1 MSCNICCDTYNI
13 SSRAKIICSYCDFDA
28 CRMCCET
35 YVLSEPLPK
44 CLNSKCNKE
53 WSRKFIREKFTNSF
67 VNNKFKKHME
77 NILFEQEKA
86 LMPATQPI
94 IEEKNRKRRI
104 RKEME
109 EIDDQIEELLKQK
122 RQLER
127 TIYNPLLDKSTET
140 QKSSFMRSCAA
151 EGCRGFLSSQWKCG
165 VCEQWTCPDC
175 HELKGANRDDPDHK
189 CDPNNVETAKLLSK
203 DTKPCPK
210 CQTKIFK
217 IDGCFAEN
225 TPILLWNGEL
235 KMSQNITIGDELIG
249 DDGNKRIVE
258 DICKGQDKLY
268 EIQQSNGITYI
279 VNSKHTLV
287 LKMCGKNEV
296 IHMTIDDYMKLTQTK
311 KNNLYGFKS
320 NNGVNYEKQEVL
332 LDPYMLGLWLGDG
345 TSVSPTIASNDN
357 EIKEYINNW
366 CLSND
371 AELVQESKYKLRIRR
386 KGYSFGKESISTE
399 TYKNIPNVCDR
410 TNPFTNLLKKY
421 NLVGN
426 KHIPNEYLF
435 NDRET
440 RLKLLAG
447 IIDTDGH
454 VTKESKG
461 KRVCIIQTGKQFSE
475 QIIYLAKSLG
485 FLVNYQIREKKNCVI
500 FNCEPK
506 DYKDQYVINISGENL
521 EEIPTILPRKKCV
534 NSNPNKDYFKMSISV
549 KELEIGNYYGWIVN
563 DNHRFILSDFT
574 VVKNC
579 DQMWCTQCHT
589 AFSWKTGALSTSIH
603 NPHYFEWMRTQGGG
617 RQPRAA
623 GDIICGQEL
632 SHNTPDQIETLIY
645 ARNQNR
651 NPECKNHKN
660 LCTSIEPKK
669 YYYPRNTTNLGEN
682 IYPGEFDVRYKQEVR
697 RFEDQIRQV
706 LHIRHVEMPRFRV
719 DHFEKNQEL
728 RVRYLCNEID
738 EDELKIQIQRNDK
751 KNRKQTEILNV
762 LRLLETTITDIAYR
776 VMDDLKN
783 SPTNEHHFNEIVK
796 EVDILIEYC
805 NNLLKDVSFTYNCV
819 CYHLDENLHLGTIKR
834 ETKPKKASKKAS
846 ASAENDDSDDSY
858 DE

>member
-94 IEEKNRKRRI
+94 IEEKNRKKRI

-127 TIYNPLLDKSTET
+127 TIHNPLLDKSTET

-217 IDGCFAEN
+217 IDGC
-225 TPILLWNGEL
+225 
-235 KMSQNITIGDELIG
+235 
-249 DDGNKRIVE
+249 
-258 DICKGQDKLY
+258 
-268 EIQQSNGITYI
+268 
-279 VNSKHTLV
+279 
-287 LKMCGKNEV
+287 
-296 IHMTIDDYMKLTQTK
+296 
-311 KNNLYGFKS
+311 
-320 NNGVNYEKQEVL
+320 
-332 LDPYMLGLWLGDG
+332 
-345 TSVSPTIASNDN
+345 
-357 EIKEYINNW
+357 
-366 CLSND
+366 
-371 AELVQESKYKLRIRR
+371 
-386 KGYSFGKESISTE
+386 
-399 TYKNIPNVCDR
+399 
-410 TNPFTNLLKKY
+410 
-421 NLVGN
+421 
-426 KHIPNEYLF
+426 
-435 NDRET
+435 
-440 RLKLLAG
+440 
-447 IIDTDGH
+447 
-454 VTKESKG
+454 
-461 KRVCIIQTGKQFSE
+461 
-475 QIIYLAKSLG
+475 
-485 FLVNYQIREKKNCVI
+485 
-500 FNCEPK
+500 
-506 DYKDQYVINISGENL
+506 
-521 EEIPTILPRKKCV
+521 
-534 NSNPNKDYFKMSISV
+534 
-549 KELEIGNYYGWIVN
+549 
-563 DNHRFILSDFT
+563 
-574 VVKNC
+574 

-660 LCTSIEPKK
+660 LCTSIEPRKN
-669 YYYPRNTTNLGEN
+669 YYTGYGSQPRGNYT
-682 IYPGEFDVRYKQEVR
+682 YPGEFDVRYKQEVR

-762 LRLLETTITDIAYR
+762 LRLLETTMTDIAYR

-819 CYHLDENLHLGTIKR
+819 CYHLDENLYLGTIKR

-846 ASAENDDSDDSY
+846 ASAEDDDSDDS

>member
-1 MSCNICCDTYNI
+1 MTCNICCDTYNV
-13 SSRAKIICSYCDFDA
+13 SSRAKIACYYCDFDA
-28 CRMCCET
+28 CRTCCET
-35 YVLSEPLPK
+35 YVLSESLPK
-44 CLNSKCNKE
+44 CLNSKCGKE
-53 WSRKFIREKFTNSF
+53 WSRKFIREKFTSVF
-67 VNNKFKKHME
+67 VNKKFKKHME
-77 NILFEQEKA
+77 DILYEQEKA

-94 IEEKNRKRRI
+94 IEEMNRKKHI
-104 RKEME
+104 REELAELDE
-109 EIDDQIEELLKQK
+109 EIEKLA
-122 RQLER
+122 RQRRLLER
-127 TIYNPLLDKSTET
+127 TIYNPELDKTKEI
-140 QKSSFMRSCAA
+140 QKTSFMRSCAA

-165 VCEQWTCPDC
+165 ICELWTCPDC

-189 CDPNNVETAKLLSK
+189 CDPNNIETAKLLNK

-225 TPILLWNGEL
+225 TPILLWNGEI
-235 KMSQNITIGDELIG
+235 KMSQNIRIGDELVG

-258 DICKGQDKLY
+258 DVCQGQDKLY
-268 EIQQSNGITYI
+268 EIQQNKENSYI

-287 LKMCGKNEV
+287 LKMCGKNEI
-296 IHMTIDDYMKLTQTK
+296 IHITIDDYMKLTQTM

-345 TSVSPTIASNDN
+345 TSINPTIASNDN
-357 EIKEYINNW
+357 EIKEYINKW
-366 CLSND
+366 CLNND

-386 KGYSFGKESISTE
+386 KGYSFGKESISNE
-399 TYKNIPNVCDR
+399 TYKNIPDLCDR

-426 KHIPNEYLF
+426 KHIPIEYLI

-461 KRVCIIQTGKQFSE
+461 KRVCIIQTGKKISE

-485 FLVNYQIREKKNCVI
+485 FLVNHQIREKKNCVI

-506 DYKDQYVINISGENL
+506 DYKDQYVINISGEKL

-603 NPHYFEWMRTQGGG
+603 NPHYFEWMRNRGGG
-617 RQPRAA
+617 GQPRAA

-632 SHNTPDQIETLIY
+632 THHTPRQLEDLIK
-645 ARNQNR
+645 N
-651 NPECKNHKN
+651 KNHSN
-660 LCTSIEPKK
+660 LYSSVEQNK
-669 YYYPRNTTNLGEN
+669 YYNGGFYVN
-682 IYPGEFDVRYKQEVR
+682 YKQNVR
-697 RFEDQIRQV
+697 QFEDLIRQII
-706 LHIRHVEMPRFRV
+706 HIRHVELPRFTV
-719 DHFEKNQEL
+719 EHFNKNQEL
-728 RVRYLCNEID
+728 RVKYLCNEISE
-738 EDELKIQIQRNDK
+738 EDLKIQVQRNDK
-751 KNRKQTEILNV
+751 KNRKQTEISNI
-762 LRLLETTITDIAYR
+762 LRLIETMITDIVYR
-776 VMDDLKN
+776 VIDDLQK
-783 SPTNEHHFNEIVK
+783 SLPNEHKFDEIIK
-796 EVDILIEYC
+796 EIDESREYC
-805 NNLLKDVSFTYNCV
+805 NNLFKDVAFTYNCV
-819 CYHLDENLHLGTIKR
+819 CYTLDEKMYLRTYKL
-834 ETKPKKASKKAS
+834 EKPSKKQKGGGQNEDNNS
-846 ASAENDDSDDSY
+846 DSEN
-858 DE
+858 E